1 MIDRCLPSLHVTDP
15 TPQGVALRHLRGTP
29 SFRRITLAL
38 FASGLATFTTLY
50 CVQALLPALST
61 QFGLTPAE
69 SSLAVSFGTAGLAVG
84 VIPLTALSGV
94 VGRTS
99 MMSVSLFAAAL
110 LGLAQAV
117 SPTFAVLL
125 VLRTLQG
132 LALAGLQAT
141 AMSYLSEEIDRRS
154 LGYAMGLYIAGNG
167 IGGMAG
173 RLMASLVLDL
183 SNWRWA
189 LAVVGFV
196 ALLCATVF
204 RVSIVPSAFFV
215 PSPPRV
221 RHLAGAVGRALT
233 DSGLLRLFACGF
245 LLMGCFVTVYNYL
258 GFRLQN
264 PPFALSPAVVGMI
277 FLVYLAG
284 SGSSTAAGRA
294 VDVLGRPRMLP
305 VTALV
310 TLVGIVLMLPSN
322 LPVVVI
328 GLVVTTA
335 GFFAAHS
342 VASGWVGARAATL
355 KAHGPAV
362 YLFCYY
368 LGSSIGGSVGGLAY
382 GAGGWDGV
390 SLYVGAFAVAVLV
403 LALQLWSTSARTRA
417 GNDTGPHCRVDGGD
431 LIRRPPQIRT

>member
-1 MIDRCLPSLHVTDP
+1 MSDQATRK
-15 TPQGVALRHLRGTP
+15 VAVRHLRGTP

-50 CVQALLPALST
+50 CVQALLPALSAR
-61 QFGLTPAE
+61 FGLTPAE
-69 SSLAVSFGTAGLAVG
+69 SSLAVSLGTGGLAVG
-84 VIPLTALSGV
+84 VIPLTALSAV
-94 VGRTS
+94 VGRTP
-99 MMSVSLFAAAL
+99 MMSVALFAAGL

-125 VLRTLQG
+125 VLRLLQG

-173 RLMASLVLDL
+173 RLIASLVLDL

-189 LAVVGFV
+189 LAVVGFL
-196 ALLCATVF
+196 ALLCAIVF

-215 PSPPRV
+215 PSPLRL
-221 RHLAGAVGRALT
+221 RQLAGAVGRSFA
-233 DSGLLRLFACGF
+233 DASLLRLFACGF

-258 GFRLQN
+258 GFRLES

-277 FLVYLAG
+277 FVVYLAG
-284 SGSSTAAGRA
+284 SVSSTAAGRV
-294 VDVLGRPRMLP
+294 VDVLGRPRVLP
-305 VTALV
+305 VTALI
-310 TLVGIVLMLPSN
+310 TLVGIILMLPSN
-322 LPVVVI
+322 LLIVAT

-335 GFFAAHS
+335 GFFGAYS
-342 VASGWVGARAATL
+342 VTSGWVAVRAATL
-355 KAHGPAV
+355 KVHGPSV

-368 LGSSIGGSVGGLAY
+368 LGSSVGGSVGGLAY
-382 GAGGWDGV
+382 GAGGWHGV
-390 SLYVGAFAVAVLV
+390 SLYVGAFGVAVLI
-403 LALQLWSTSARTRA
+403 LTLHLWRTARTTAANRIA
-417 GNDTGPHCRVDGGD
+417 G
-431 LIRRPPQIRT
+431 